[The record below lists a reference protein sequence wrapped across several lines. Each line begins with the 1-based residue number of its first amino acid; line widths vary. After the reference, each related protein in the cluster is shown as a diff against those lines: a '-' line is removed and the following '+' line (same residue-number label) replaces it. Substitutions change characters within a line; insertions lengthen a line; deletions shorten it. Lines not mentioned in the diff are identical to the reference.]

1 MILSKLENSLILL
14 DFDGTIMETA
24 KFNCECYN
32 LVLNEYN
39 KEISYQDF
47 LQTINDSH
55 LDIFF
60 KEKLGLKEE
69 EINEIRKKKYEL
81 MYTHINNTDS
91 IKFIPGM
98 EDFIDFIDKNNISH
112 CVVTNTALKP
122 INLYRKHFPI
132 LNKLKNWITREDYNL
147 PKPNPECYK
156 LAIERYGKNE
166 NINKN
171 GKKTIG
177 FEDSWVG
184 YNALKGT
191 VDEIN
196 IIYTKKR
203 INYDKFLKEKVN
215 LISQYKLYENKF
227 TKN

>member
-1 MILSKLENSLILL
+1 MILSKLVNSLILL

-32 LVLNEYN
+32 LVLNKYN

-69 EINEIRKKKYEL
+69 EIIEIRKKKYEL

-98 EDFIDFIDKNNISH
+98 EEFIDFIDKNNVSH

-132 LNKLKNWITREDYNL
+132 LNKLKNWITREDYNI
-147 PKPNPECYK
+147 PKPNSECYK
-156 LAIERYGKNE
+156 LAIERYGKE
-166 NINKN
+166 TDNIY
-171 GKKTIG
+171 KKTIG

-191 VDEIN
+191 VDELYIIN
-196 IIYTKKR
+196 GVEQV
-203 INYDKFLKEKVN
+203 NYQIFLKEKVN
-215 LISQYKLYENKF
+215 LISNYSLLINDL
-227 TKN
+227 

>member
-1 MILSKLENSLILL
+1 MNKDFINKKEDILILL

-39 KEISYQDF
+39 KEISYNDF
-47 LQTINDSH
+47 LQAINDSH

-69 EINEIRKKKYEL
+69 EIIEIRNKKYEL
-81 MYTHINNTDS
+81 MYIHINNTDS

-156 LAIERYGKNE
+156 LAIERYGKNDK
-166 NINKN
+166 IY
-171 GKKTIG
+171 KKTIG

-215 LISQYKLYENKF
+215 LISEYKLYK
-227 TKN
+227 

>member
-1 MILSKLENSLILL
+1 MILSKLVNSLILL

-32 LVLNEYN
+32 LVLNKYN

-60 KEKLGLKEE
+60 KEKSGLKEE
-69 EINEIRKKKYEL
+69 EIIEIRKKKYEL

-98 EDFIDFIDKNNISH
+98 EEFIDFIDKNNVSH

-132 LNKLKNWITREDYNL
+132 LNKLKNWITREDYNI
-147 PKPNPECYK
+147 PKPNSECYK
-156 LAIERYGKNE
+156 LAIERYGKE
-166 NINKN
+166 TDNIY
-171 GKKTIG
+171 KKTIG

-191 VDEIN
+191 VDELYIIN
-196 IIYTKKR
+196 GVEQV
-203 INYDKFLKEKVN
+203 NYQIFLKEKVN
-215 LISQYKLYENKF
+215 LISNYSLLINDL
-227 TKN
+227 

>member
-1 MILSKLENSLILL
+1 MNKDFINKKEDILILL

-32 LVLNEYN
+32 IVLNKYN
-39 KEISYQDF
+39 KEISYRDF

-60 KEKLGLKEE
+60 KENLGLKEE

-91 IKFIPGM
+91 IKFIHGM
-98 EDFIDFIDKNNISH
+98 EEFIDFIDKNNISH

-122 INLYRKHFPI
+122 INLYRKHFPV

-147 PKPNPECYK
+147 PKPNSECYK
-156 LAIERYGKNE
+156 LAIERYGKGTE
-166 NINKN
+166 NIY
-171 GKKTIG
+171 KKTIG

-191 VDEIN
+191 VEEIN
-196 IIYTKKR
+196 IIYTEER
-203 INYDKFLKEKVN
+203 VNYDKFLKEKVN
-215 LISQYKLYENKF
+215 LISDYKLYK
-227 TKN
+227 